1 MTSFSLKTLAVP
13 VLAVAALASGSA
25 AFAAKPIDAY
35 YHATN
40 GSLDYRYMGWTDADG
55 NYVSLAGQTILGARA
70 EVQFTP
76 EEEADL
82 PRFRMAMVVPVSG
95 AQSQYFLVDGTSL
108 IPTGSKGRYYADLTS
123 ALYNGTI
130 LEGRFSVETYTLDDA
145 GNPVS
150 LHGTLGAKSGF
161 HFVVTHP

>member
-1 MTSFSLKTLAVP
+1 MPSSISKRLAISA
-13 VLAVAALASGSA
+13 LAAAALTGGTS
-25 AFAAKPIDAY
+25 AFAAKPVDAFF
-35 YHATN
+35 HAIN
-40 GSLDYRYMGWTDADG
+40 GSVDFRYMGYTDADG

-76 EEEADL
+76 DEEADL
-82 PRFRMAMVVPVSG
+82 ANFRMAMVVPVDG

-108 IPTGSKGRYYADLTS
+108 IPTGTKGKYYADLTS

-130 LEGRFSVETYTLDDA
+130 LEGRFSVETYTLDSN

-150 LHGTLGAKSGF
+150 LHGALGTKSGF